1 MPSELLKLLQ
11 SSNKP
16 MLYYRLREPSN
27 YFHVNETTSELTTKT
42 VLDLEALCPR
52 YCKED
57 GFDAVL
63 TIYVDVVTTHFQIVC
78 VVNIEIT
85 VTDLDDNSPIF
96 PSTVPRP
103 YLLKLKEVI
112 YRAGKH
118 VDLPSAVD
126 KDVQPNHAKL
136 VYRLE
141 SLPGDESGALD
152 TFLLVVRNDTRLAL
166 VLQKDL
172 DYESVKEYRFFLV
185 CSSLHIKSD
194 NNSHSMSTV
203 STEDRLEII
212 VEVLDINDIEPT
224 FAKSVYE
231 IQVRED
237 VPVNSTI
244 YQVSI
249 ITYFVSLY
257 SSMTRYSKLQ

>member
-1 MPSELLKLLQ
+1 MYARQIDSHDDFNYAESTIPQYPLRYSITENQPIQLRISKIDDDLVKLPEMPSELLKLLQ

-118 VDLPSAVD
+118 V
-126 KDVQPNHAKL
+126 
-136 VYRLE
+136 
-141 SLPGDESGALD
+141 
-152 TFLLVVRNDTRLAL
+152 
-166 VLQKDL
+166 
-172 DYESVKEYRFFLV
+172 
-185 CSSLHIKSD
+185 
-194 NNSHSMSTV
+194 
-203 STEDRLEII
+203 
-212 VEVLDINDIEPT
+212 
-224 FAKSVYE
+224 
-231 IQVRED
+231 
-237 VPVNSTI
+237 I
-244 YQVSI
+244 YQVQWI
-249 ITYFVSLY
+249 KMFNRIMLN
-257 SSMTRYSKLQ
+257 